1 MENNNN
7 KRKRTRFG
15 PDGPAYALIDTDPS
29 GTSFKPGFGGLV
41 IDESYGG
48 CGLAV
53 LSKSAIKIDDT
64 LKVKISELPM
74 TEAQVRWMK
83 KLDSEVSRIGL
94 RNLD

>member
-1 MENNNN
+1 MENNND
-7 KRKRTRFG
+7 KRKHTRFR
-15 PDGPAYALIDTDPS
+15 PDGPAYALIDTDPG
-29 GTSFKPGFGGLV
+29 GTTFNPGFSGLV

-48 CGLAV
+48 CSLAV
-53 LSKSAIKIDDT
+53 LSKSAIKIDDI

-74 TEAQVRWMK
+74 TEAQVRWTK

>member
-1 MENNNN
+1 MENNND
-7 KRKRTRFG
+7 KRRHSRFR

-94 RNLD
+94 RNID